1 LKLVSK
7 LLEKLFSK
15 NKVGVNNY
23 PNLKN
28 WIENELKSTVK
39 GKKILDAGA
48 GELRFKEKCCHLE
61 YLSQDICQ
69 YDGKGD
75 GKGLQTEKWDFSGID
90 IISDI
95 INIPVEDESF
105 DYILCSEVFEHIP
118 DPVKALKE
126 FDRILKKNG
135 EIIITVP
142 FSSKTHF
149 SPYYYYSG
157 FSINFFKYHLKD
169 YEILK
174 ANYNGDL
181 GEVCASYTREILGKQ
196 ESILNKFISFLFL
209 NIIKKTNIQYENDI
223 CHGLQL
229 RLKKCAV

>member
-1 LKLVSK
+1 MKLLSK
-7 LLEKLFSK
+7 TLEKLFLK
-15 NKVGVNNY
+15 NKVGLNNY

-28 WIENELKSTVK
+28 WVEKELQDTVK

-48 GELRFKEKCCHLE
+48 GELRYKQNCSHLE
-61 YLSQDICQ
+61 YISQDVCE

-75 GKGLQTEKWDFSGID
+75 GKGLHTENWDISGID

-95 INIPVEDESF
+95 INIPLEDESF

-118 DPVKALKE
+118 DPVKALNE

-169 YEILK
+169 YEIIK
-174 ANYNGDL
+174 VNYNGDL
-181 GEVCASYTREILGKQ
+181 GEVCASYTREILEKQ
-196 ESILNKFISFLFL
+196 RSILNKLILFL
-209 NIIKKTNIQYENDI
+209 SLKIIKRANIQYDNDI

-229 RLKKCAV
+229 RLKKCVV

>member
-1 LKLVSK
+1 MKLISK
-7 LLEKLFSK
+7 ILDKLFSN
-15 NKVGVNNY
+15 NKAGLNNY
-23 PNLKN
+23 PSLKN
-28 WIENELKSTVK
+28 WVENELKNTVK

-48 GELRFKEKCCHLE
+48 GELRFKQNCCHLE

-135 EIIITVP
+135 EILITVP
-142 FSSKTHF
+142 FSSKIHF

-196 ESILNKFISFLFL
+196 KSILNKFISFLFL